1 MGSKMNH
8 FSVLFRFE
16 CKKLLG
22 KKIVWISFLLL
33 ILISIFGLVGPL
45 LGNYYIDGM
54 LIDSNY
60 AMYQTDKKYAEA
72 LNGREINQSLLEETI
87 TAYRKIPEIPDKHY
101 TATEEYQKY
110 ARPYSEIFNFIRKT
124 SAMQTSEVMHS
135 WEPSDDDL
143 SAKRQQYLMSLWKD
157 MRLSTGEMDFW
168 RERESLIKTPY
179 VYEEHSGYQNIISN
193 YQMLGIFVLLF
204 IAICLSGLFTDEHT
218 RKTDQIVLC
227 SPFGKTMLYWAKITA
242 GITFAAISTILLL
255 AFTFVSTICLYGP
268 NGFQAAFQLIFT
280 QNSDPVTCFQAVLIA
295 FGNMVIT
302 TVIVSIIVMVLSEM
316 LQSNIAALAISTG
329 FLILPIIVQIP
340 MQYRVLAQIWDWF
353 PWNYL
358 SRQNVFGQYTISVFG
373 HYFTPWQ
380 AVPVIYA
387 ASSVLIAAIG
397 KPIYQRFQVSGR

>member
-22 KKIVWISFLLL
+22 KRIVWISFSLG
-33 ILISIFGLVGPL
+33 ILISIFTLVAPL
-45 LGNYYIDGM
+45 LGDYYIDGKF
-54 LIDSNY
+54 IDTNY

-72 LNGREINQSLLEETI
+72 LSGREINQSLLEETI
-87 TAYRKIPEIPDKHY
+87 TAYRKIPETPGKHY
-101 TATEEYQKY
+101 SGTDEYQKY
-110 ARPYSEIFNFIRKT
+110 ARPYSMIFNFIRIASGT
-124 SAMQTSEVMHS
+124 QTSEIMQS
-135 WEPSDDDL
+135 WQPSEDDL
-143 SAKRQQYLMSLWKD
+143 YAKRQKYLMSLWED
-157 MRLSTGEMDFW
+157 MRLSKGEMDFW
-168 RERESLIKTPY
+168 QDREKQIKTPY
-179 VYEEHSGYQNIISN
+179 IYEENSGYENIISI
-193 YQMLGIFVLLF
+193 YQFLGIFVLLF

-227 SPFGKTMLYWAKITA
+227 SPLGKTMLYWAKTAA
-242 GITFAAISTILLL
+242 GISFAAISTILFLSVVFL
-255 AFTFVSTICLYGP
+255 TTMCLYGI
-268 NGFQAAFQLIFT
+268 NGSQAAFQLLYA
-280 QNSDPVTCFQAVLIA
+280 QNSDPVTCSQAVLIA

-302 TVIVSIIVMVLSEM
+302 AVIVSIIVMVLSEM

-340 MQYRVLAQIWDWF
+340 MQYRVLAQIWAWV
-353 PWNYL
+353 PWNFL
-358 SRQNVFGQYTISVFG
+358 SRLNVFGQYTISVFG

-387 ASSVLIAAIG
+387 VSGLLIAAIG